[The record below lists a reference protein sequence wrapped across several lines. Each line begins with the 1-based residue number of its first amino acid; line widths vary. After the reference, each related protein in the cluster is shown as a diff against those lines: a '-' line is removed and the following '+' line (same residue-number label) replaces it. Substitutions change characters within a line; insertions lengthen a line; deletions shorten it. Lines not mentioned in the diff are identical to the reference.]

1 MENGAP
7 QLVARDLRRSF
18 RMGPRRIEVLRG
30 ISMEVQ
36 RSEAVFLVGASGAGK
51 TTLLYT
57 LAGLERP
64 EGGTVDFEG
73 QRPYTGS
80 SQAQAQIR
88 NTQMGFVFQ
97 SYFLLPELTAL
108 ENVMLPGMIGG
119 SVRESAAEESLRSV
133 GLGERLQH
141 LPAEL
146 SGGEQQRVA
155 IARALVNDPAIVF
168 ADEPTGN
175 LDSKTGDAI
184 MDLLLSLAAGTSE
197 IFFVLTKTTADRDGT
212 TLVEEPRKTTR
223 TVKPANESGPAKA
236 AKSLTIFL
244 DGEFVPEGDAKVS
257 VFDHGLLYGDGIF
270 EGIRF
275 YNGGVFRLE
284 EHLERLWDSARSI
297 CLEVP
302 MSRSEM
308 TEALLETIRKN
319 DLRDGYIRLIVT
331 RGVGNLGLNPA
342 QCKRPSV
349 IIIATTIVLYPAEM
363 YHR

>member
-1 MENGAP
+1 MKNGAP
-7 QLVARDLRRSF
+7 QLVARNLRRSF

-64 EGGTVDFEG
+64 QEGTVEFEG
-73 QRPYTGS
+73 QRLYTGS

-119 SVRESAAEESLRSV
+119 RVRESAAEESLRSV
-133 GLGERLQH
+133 GLSERLQH

-155 IARALVNDPAIVF
+155 IARALINDPAIVF

-184 MDLLLSLAAGTSE
+184 MDLLLSLAREREKTLLVVTHDPRLAALGDQQLHMVDG
-197 IFFVLTKTTADRDGT
+197 VL
-212 TLVEEPRKTTR
+212 E
-223 TVKPANESGPAKA
+223 
-236 AKSLTIFL
+236 
-244 DGEFVPEGDAKVS
+244 
-257 VFDHGLLYGDGIF
+257 
-270 EGIRF
+270 
-275 YNGGVFRLE
+275 
-284 EHLERLWDSARSI
+284 
-297 CLEVP
+297 
-302 MSRSEM
+302 
-308 TEALLETIRKN
+308 
-319 DLRDGYIRLIVT
+319 
-331 RGVGNLGLNPA
+331 
-342 QCKRPSV
+342 
-349 IIIATTIVLYPAEM
+349 
-363 YHR
+363 